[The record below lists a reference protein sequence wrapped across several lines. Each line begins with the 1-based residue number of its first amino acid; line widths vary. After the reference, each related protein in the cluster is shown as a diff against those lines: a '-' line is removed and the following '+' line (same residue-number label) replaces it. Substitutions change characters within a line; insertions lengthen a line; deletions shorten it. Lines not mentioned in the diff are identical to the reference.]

1 MYHVNANGTTLY
13 LDGRTLHLNNQWDQ
27 TGLFFASDA
36 KAVVSQEVNGDRDEI
51 AYASVREAYSTLS
64 DANNVTT
71 DGLNFQGEI
80 VAVLDANG
88 VAQWVFFYDD
98 HGVTSGTRPNYN
110 DGVKILSM
118 THSGGVFNVAV
129 ATNANVTANN
139 WDVSVYQNNVL
150 VGQSLNQ
157 TSGNFNANQ
166 GYPLTATSFIGGAAS
181 GTYRVEVTI
190 RNGTTVVATGVATFT
205 L

>member
-88 VAQWVFFYDD
+88 VAQWVFFYDYTSVNSGNTPD
-98 HGVTSGTRPNYN
+98 YGNSGNVKNLVFVDSSNNLYATEANTDNKVPNATIVLEQLQANGYVTVGTFTTDADGKVTLPVASG
-110 DGVKILSM
+110 
-118 THSGGVFNVAV
+118 
-129 ATNANVTANN
+129 ATYRATCGN
-139 WDVSVYQNNVL
+139 VSVIFTNN
-150 VGQSLNQ
+150 
-157 TSGNFNANQ
+157 
-166 GYPLTATSFIGGAAS
+166 
-181 GTYRVEVTI
+181 
-190 RNGTTVVATGVATFT
+190 
-205 L
+205 